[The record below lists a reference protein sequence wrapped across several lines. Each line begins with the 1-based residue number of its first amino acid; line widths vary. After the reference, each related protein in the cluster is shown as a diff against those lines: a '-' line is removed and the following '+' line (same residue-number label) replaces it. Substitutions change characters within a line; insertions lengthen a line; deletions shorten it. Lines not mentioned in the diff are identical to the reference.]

1 MNTFPNPFSNQ
12 LTIVAGSLNPA
23 HPIYVKVSD
32 VLGKLVLQTEYNGKS
47 VLNDV
52 LNTESLKKGVYFIS
66 VENNSNKSVTKVIKD

>member
-1 MNTFPNPFSNQ
+1 
-12 LTIVAGSLNPA
+12 
-23 HPIYVKVSD
+23 VSD

-47 VLNDV
+47 VLNDA